1 MSRSLANP
9 SFGARTPS
17 PSVPPTLRGL
27 AHPNQKQVDAVVY
40 DVLLIEMVRT
50 LRESASVARK
60 RERELEEEMVENG
73 LIEKK
78 AAPASAPARHEIAAR
93 LEAVGVHVGMNIV
106 ERLAR
111 DRPRFTDTL
120 DTVKFI
126 CKDVW
131 TAVWEKQVEN
141 LRTNHRGVY
150 VLTDTPFKPL
160 ARISAYGNAP
170 EVLQKAKIYAHVPAG
185 IIRGSLARLGLHGT
199 VSPDVSD
206 LPRSGKN
213 QLVAVIYPTL
223 LSISGDNLRLRDQ
236 MGINDYRNSSERPG
250 GFRVEEYFYIHK
262 VWSVMDLV

>member
-50 LRESASVARK
+50 LRGSASVARK

-78 AAPASAPARHEIAAR
+78 AVPASAPATTRDSVSSVPASKGAVDEDEEAVRAR

-206 LPRSGKN
+206 LPRCTFQIKLAKTS
-213 QLVAVIYPTL
+213 
-223 LSISGDNLRLRDQ
+223 
-236 MGINDYRNSSERPG
+236 
-250 GFRVEEYFYIHK
+250 
-262 VWSVMDLV
+262 